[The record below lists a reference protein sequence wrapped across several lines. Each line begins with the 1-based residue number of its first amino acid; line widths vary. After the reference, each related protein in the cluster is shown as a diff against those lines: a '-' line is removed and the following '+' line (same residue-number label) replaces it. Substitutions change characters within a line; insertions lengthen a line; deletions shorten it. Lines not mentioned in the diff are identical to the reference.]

1 MRPNTANLVPFTEEI
16 LNRKLYF
23 LCCRMQP
30 KFSKNQFLTQAFT
43 FNTIGSK
50 QQFYRTKQHPFGFP
64 VTKVF
69 SHIFLKKSC
78 NLLMAKDS
86 LGFEDNLG
94 RVKHKT
100 TISGSFWKH
109 RFRCDDIIPQALYL
123 QRLNLRRLYRGGEG
137 RHFLESGK
145 IFPAKKSLSYHF
157 LNYLSILRH
166 NQLFLV

>member
-86 LGFEDNLG
+86 LGFEGNLG

-123 QRLNLRRLYRGGEG
+123 QRLNLRRLYRGGGGGETFSG
-137 RHFLESGK
+137 IWEDFSGK
-145 IFPAKKSLSYHF
+145 KVALLPFLKLSF
-157 LNYLSILRH
+157 NSPT
-166 NQLFLV
+166 